1 MSVQQGT
8 GAQTAQAT
16 QSPHHQQTH
25 NRSLSGT
32 ASMLTNQFSDL
43 TSNFSLRN
51 NPISSTNFLSRATSI
66 TSQVTN
72 VAGRIS
78 STIKDISGKGKVLL
92 VIDDNQTDWSKY
104 FRGKRIMGDFDIRVE
119 QCEFRDLSLYAHSEY
134 GTICNIISQKR

>member
-1 MSVQQGT
+1 MSAQQPNP
-8 GAQTAQAT
+8 AAPNQST
-16 QSPHHQQTH
+16 QSPLHQQQH

-72 VAGRIS
+72 VAGRI
-78 STIKDISGKGKVLL
+78 KDQISVSGKSKVLL
-92 VIDDNQTDWSKY
+92 VIEDNQIDWSKY
-104 FRGKRIMGDFDIRVE
+104 FRGKRICGDFDIRVE
-119 QCEFRDLSLYAHSEY
+119 QCQFIDLSLYAHSEY